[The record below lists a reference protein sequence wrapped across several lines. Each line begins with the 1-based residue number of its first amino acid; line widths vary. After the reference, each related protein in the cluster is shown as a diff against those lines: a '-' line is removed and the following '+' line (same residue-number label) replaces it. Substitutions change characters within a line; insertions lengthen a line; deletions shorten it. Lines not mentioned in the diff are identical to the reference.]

1 MKTLKTILVV
11 ALLVTSLVVVIQNTE
26 VVTLRFLFWEL
37 SASRIILIPLIMF
50 VGFVLGYIVA
60 TLTDTRFKSR

>member
-1 MKTLKTILVV
+1 MKTLKTIIVV
-11 ALLVTSLVVVIQNTE
+11 ALLVVSLVVVIQNTE

-37 SASRIILIPLIMF
+37 SISRIILIPFLML

-60 TLTDTRFKSR
+60 TISGTRYRGR